1 MDGMTRDAMGNTAS
15 AELSRIVDSSE
26 KSLPYVLTH
35 SALAAYRACPR
46 KFALAYIHQYR
57 SKKTAHPLF
66 FGTAI
71 HRAIEAFWR
80 AYMAGVADPAA
91 VALAVISS
99 ELKGFDLARAR
110 PMMVAYTSVWMTHKW
125 KVLAV
130 EAKFRVPM
138 HHPDGRKSSRFVI
151 EGKIDLI
158 LMGPDG
164 VLRVVEHKTAGVDV
178 GEGSIYRRKLNRDE
192 QITLYLEG
200 AASLGHVTSRVTYDV
215 LRKPK
220 LKPKLATPVEKRRY
234 TVDAKTKER
243 RLYAKHRE
251 HDETAEEF
259 EARVSAQ
266 IAAAPDQW
274 IVRVR
279 VDRNDSQRK
288 RFSLNIWNQSNHL
301 ASDLDGG
308 HFSENTGACEMFG
321 RDCAFAPHCLES
333 VPLTDPYVFEK
344 KTSAHEE
351 LEEPEDL
358 EDETNDNSDE

>member
-1 MDGMTRDAMGNTAS
+1 MTRNAMGNTAS
-15 AELSRIVDSSE
+15 VELSRTVDSSE

-35 SALAAYRACPR
+35 SALSAYRSCPR
-46 KFALAYIHQYR
+46 KFELAYIHQYR
-57 SKKTAHPLF
+57 AKKTAHPLF
-66 FGTAI
+66 FGTAV

-80 AYMAGVADPAA
+80 AYMAGAKDPAA
-91 VALAVISS
+91 IAIAVIEQ
-99 ELKGFDLARAR
+99 ELKGFDLAKAR
-110 PMMVAYTSVWMTHKW
+110 PMMVAYCAVWMAHKW

-130 EAKFRVPM
+130 EAKFRIPM
-138 HHPDGRKSSRFVI
+138 KHPSGRTSDRFVL
-151 EGKIDLI
+151 EGKIDLV
-158 LMGPDG
+158 LLGPDG
-164 VLRVVEHKTAGVDV
+164 VVRIVDHKTSGVDV

-192 QITLYLEG
+192 QFTLYLDG
-200 AASLGHVTSRVTYDV
+200 AASLGHVTDRLTCDI

-220 LKPKLATPVEKRRY
+220 LKPKLATPVDKRRY
-234 TVDAKTKER
+234 TTDAKTKER

-274 IVRVR
+274 IIRVR
-279 VDRNDSQRK
+279 VDRNDGQRK

-321 RDCAFAPHCLES
+321 RDCAFAPHCLS
-333 VPLTDPYVFEK
+333 NVPLSDPYVFEK
-344 KTSAHEE
+344 KSSAHEE
-351 LEEPEDL
+351 LEEETDDL
-358 EDETNDNSDE
+358 EDETDESNDE